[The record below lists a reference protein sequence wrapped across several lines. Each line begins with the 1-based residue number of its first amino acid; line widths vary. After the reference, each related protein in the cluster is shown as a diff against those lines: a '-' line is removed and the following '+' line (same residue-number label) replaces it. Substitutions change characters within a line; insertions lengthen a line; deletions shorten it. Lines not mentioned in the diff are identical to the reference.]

1 MSIEVDKGNHSNR
14 IDISNPQCRMLVLV
28 PGGNLRAGV
37 EDIHN
42 NSNRQDE
49 AGAVWVVVYPVGG
62 SEAGVPIV
70 PLQETT

>member
-14 IDISNPQCRMLVLV
+14 IDISNPRCRMLVLV
-28 PGGNLRAGV
+28 HGGNPRAVG
-37 EDIHN
+37 DIHN

-49 AGAVWVVVYPVGG
+49 AEAAWVVVYPVGG
-62 SEAGVPIV
+62 SEAEVPIV